1 MEVCYAILY
10 KVCFVKYKIPIPFQQ
25 TCTNLLVSHSKVVCI
40 CYAQMPKSGNGQNIN
55 SLHDEGIAKYIQT
68 LAKAKYPERVVD

>member
-25 TCTNLLVSHSKVVCI
+25 TCTNLVVSHSKVVCI

-55 SLHDEGIAKYIQT
+55 SLHDEGIAKYTHREVSI
-68 LAKAKYPERVVD
+68 LFGHWR